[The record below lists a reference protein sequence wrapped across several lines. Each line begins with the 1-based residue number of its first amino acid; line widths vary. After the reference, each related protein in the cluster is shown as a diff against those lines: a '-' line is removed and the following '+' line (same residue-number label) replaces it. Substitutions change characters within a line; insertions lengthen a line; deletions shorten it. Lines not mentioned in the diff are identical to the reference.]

1 MRLVVPITCDFA
13 VVIIERGMAVAIP
26 IGVVPNAIHP
36 VIPILPIL
44 PVLPILRA
52 VLRRGYI
59 ACASKKDR

>member
-36 VIPILPIL
+36 VIPVLPI
-44 PVLPILRA
+44 LPILRA
-52 VLRRGYI
+52 VLRGGYI
-59 ACASKKDR
+59 ACDSKKDR